1 LSEYSYQLEYFT
13 HDPGRFNE
21 TVSRAEKR
29 GFYYFFSATAPRY
42 LPATPSMSI
51 GAYEGVRRKVEV
63 DENTYA
69 VFDAPEACNNNV
81 HAVGEQGETRSV
93 KSDSSKKKSPKIK
106 PIAIHGISEWLVI
119 LNSSEQNIM
128 GQSPA
133 SVVNSSNRASAP
145 PVIGDF
151 LGHVVRR
158 DCFLEQLGNSLRNGA
173 LSKSSAATR
182 RRVLNMLDRHW
193 RDLCAG
199 VENNRVRMIY
209 ETVRDYTAQYMCDDA
224 REFIQ
229 LSSSALLCL
238 SKMIVALNMPQRD
251 PRLVRFHIDRL
262 YKMMNEE
269 VTLIPAYLKTKR
281 HYEGVND
288 SGASVISASKCLCLL
303 ECEFPTLL
311 SHQAS
316 ELVADAM
323 ESERNTAL
331 VGFPKTSLALT
342 VLANLCMEYQK
353 QEGSLRDDSDMQG
366 LLPSSDDEQADE
378 VISNADVF
386 PDMAERRMAVH
397 AGVSAVKCSG
407 FDSPVNVS
415 SSKAL
420 GKHDSNVSS
429 DTVTTSS
436 TPRSAFTGDIVL
448 LREPAE
454 KLKFHL
460 PEHFWAGTV
469 PFYEVDLIMSEYS
482 RKKIQ
487 ELFLFCLDCM
497 KRMNRETVQRISPS
511 LQIILRVS
519 DLSPSDLW
527 PIVHSL
533 IQTGNTPILEFVL
546 DTHDCLPEFFEGRRP
561 CLLEKI
567 LVRANDKTFSA
578 EHRQLCLR
586 WILRQHAVQCHEGLP
601 ILLSDCWMQLLMDDD
616 EAIEIASLKIKAL
629 AACMKSGIGDPEVIM
644 QSVCL
649 WPGFANAA
657 LVNQFSYAL
666 RLLYKSLTVEGSG
679 DVDIKREASLIRSL
693 VHVAVVRP
701 QVVRAINDFLDTCEE
716 EFSVHFLTGYQ
727 ALISSLDGQFDVLR
741 HRAEDKKKKK
751 EAHGAH
757 LSSRI
762 KASVLSRASS
772 VSGMVRGLSFK
783 LGRGSNPYSYRS
795 SIFDSSSNMSFSHSR
810 VNSVASARS
819 IATTDQHSF
828 VENRDADVASL
839 LSAQDACVEDDVQ
852 ETMAAEIIP
861 CLSTTAELNEWLV
874 APSTWEYLKRPML
887 RQDLMAY
894 RSLSHKVLR
903 TKEICPSGALRSI
916 SNYTWQYDSYHPSHC
931 LTTKD
936 NGNAILALVQT
947 AALVH
952 LPMMNEANERSY
964 EQYEVADSILEVLD
978 ALQEGFPCPSTCKRA
993 RVLMRLVNDVEA
1005 WTQER
1010 SSATLASILGGY
1022 IDAALQL

>member
-1 LSEYSYQLEYFT
+1 
-13 HDPGRFNE
+13 
-21 TVSRAEKR
+21 
-29 GFYYFFSATAPRY
+29 
-42 LPATPSMSI
+42 MSI
-51 GAYEGVRRKVEV
+51 GAYECAQRKVKV

-69 VFDAPEACNNNV
+69 VFETPEACNNL
-81 HAVGEQGETRSV
+81 HALGEGGVAASLEGGEA
-93 KSDSSKKKSPKIK
+93 KKKSPKIK
-106 PIAIHGISEWLVI
+106 PIGINGISEWLVI

-128 GQSPA
+128 GQSPLPR
-133 SVVNSSNRASAP
+133 VCSSNGTSAP

-151 LGHVVRR
+151 VGHVVRR

-173 LSKSSAATR
+173 LSKSSVGTR

-209 ETVRDYTAQYMCDDA
+209 ETVRDYTAQHLYDDP
-224 REFIQ
+224 RDFMH
-229 LSSSALLCL
+229 LSSSALMCL

-262 YKMMNEE
+262 YKMLHEE
-269 VTLIPAYLKTKR
+269 ITLVPAYLKKKR

-288 SGASVISASKCLCLL
+288 SGASIISASKCLCVL

-311 SHQAS
+311 SLQAS
-316 ELVADAM
+316 ELVAQAM
-323 ESERNTAL
+323 ESEKNTAL
-331 VGFPKTSLALT
+331 IGFPKTSLALS

-353 QEGSLRDDSDMQG
+353 QQGSLLDGCDMQG
-366 LLPSSDDEQADE
+366 SLQPSDDDQADDL
-378 VISNADVF
+378 ISNADIF
-386 PDMAERRMAVH
+386 PDVPEKKMDVH
-397 AGVSAVKCSG
+397 AGVNAVKLGG

-429 DTVTTSS
+429 DTITTVS
-436 TPRSAFTGDIVL
+436 TPRSAFTGDVAL
-448 LREPAE
+448 LREPAG

-482 RKKIQ
+482 RKKIR
-487 ELFLFCLDCM
+487 EMFVFCLDCM

-511 LQIILRVS
+511 LQILLRVS
-519 DLSPSDLW
+519 DLSASDLW

-616 EAIEIASLKIKAL
+616 ETIEIASLKIKAL
-629 AACMKSGIGDPEVIM
+629 AACMKSGIGEPEIIT

-649 WPGFANAA
+649 WPGFANAS
-657 LVNQFSYAL
+657 LINQFSYAL
-666 RLLYKSLTVEGSG
+666 RLLYKSLIAENN
-679 DVDIKREASLIRSL
+679 VDIDMTREASLIRSL
-693 VHVAVVRP
+693 VHAAVMRP
-701 QVVRAINDFLDTCEE
+701 QIVKAINDFLDTCEE
-716 EFSVHFLTGYQ
+716 EFLVHFLTGYQ
-727 ALISSLDGQFDVLR
+727 ALVSSLDGQFDVLR
-741 HRAEDKKKKK
+741 HRVDDKKKKGA
-751 EAHGAH
+751 AHGAH

-795 SIFDSSSNMSFSHSR
+795 SIFDSSSNISFSHSR
-810 VNSVASARS
+810 VDSIASARS
-819 IATTDQHSF
+819 VASTDHQSF
-828 VENRDADVASL
+828 VDNRDADVASL
-839 LSAQDACVEDDVQ
+839 LSAQDACIEDDVQ
-852 ETMAAEIIP
+852 ESLTADSIP
-861 CLSTTAELNEWLV
+861 NLNNIAELNEWLV

-894 RSLSHKVLR
+894 RGLLHKVLR
-903 TKEICPSGALRSI
+903 TQGDMSI
-916 SNYTWQYDSYHPSHC
+916 WGPQECFKLH
-931 LTTKD
+931 
-936 NGNAILALVQT
+936 
-947 AALVH
+947 
-952 LPMMNEANERSY
+952 
-964 EQYEVADSILEVLD
+964 VAV
-978 ALQEGFPCPSTCKRA
+978 
-993 RVLMRLVNDVEA
+993 
-1005 WTQER
+1005 
-1010 SSATLASILGGY
+1010 
-1022 IDAALQL
+1022 